1 MISKLTDSASK
12 SRKLHAEQTS
22 DGFGNL
28 TRKIQQMKK
37 QIQADRVV
45 SIREKLEEN
54 RKKLEGHVSLLVSS
68 ATLRNDV
75 SVIDADG
82 QGRILSSRIENP
94 LCKFG
99 GFAQA
104 SGDKDYV
111 NVQEVVYSISAKL
124 PYIENIPPYTTW
136 IFLDS
141 VLSKRA
147 KRYTTETPVTLFLGS
162 KQQSD
167 LWVGATLNF
176 VAVHRNQRMA
186 EDQSVVGR
194 RRIYYDPHGSEALI
208 CSDSEEDIA
217 ETEEEKR
224 AFSEGEDR
232 ILRMVVQEHG
242 IGEEVLNIVSQY
254 IGTNTPE
261 IQERCNRLKEK
272 SLEKHDRSFRSFEGN
287 GPEYNSFL
295 GKSLSATLDSFD
307 NLFCRR
313 CLVFD
318 CRLHGCS
325 QSLIGPSEKQMYS
338 SESDDDGN
346 PCSDQCYL
354 RLKVVKDSPEGSAVK
369 SLRIIESRSS
379 DEEERSPMSPSA
391 DDTRDEGTLMDYGMG
406 MHKVPK
412 HAIEVPENL
421 TLVSYDD
428 QGSCKKQKLLSTHN
442 EVTLACDVIPT
453 VDSGSSEEGGD
464 IQIGVPDNNEPLKA
478 TIAEDKS
485 SCSLGQESEDCAR
498 HEAKGICHIAEA
510 PVFKEASN
518 STKGQV
524 QGVLSNSEWQPLEKE
539 LYLKGIEIFG
549 RNSCLIA
556 RNLLSGL
563 KTCMEVSSYMYN
575 HGAALPRG
583 VIGIRSSFA
592 EETEKFDA
600 DYVERE
606 IPARPRLIR
615 KRGKTR
621 KLKYSWKSAGH
632 PSMWKRIAD
641 GKNQSCKQY
650 IPCGCRSMC
659 GKQCPCL
666 HNGNCCEK
674 YCGCSKSCKNRFRG
688 CHCAKS
694 QCRSRQCPCFAAG
707 RECDPDVCRNC
718 WVSCG
723 DGSLGEPPKRGDGQ
737 CGNMRL
743 LLRQQQ
749 RILLAKSEVSGWGA
763 FLKNPVNK
771 NDYLGEYTGE
781 LISHREA
788 DKRGKIYDRA
798 NSSFLFDL
806 NDQASEFVLDAYRK
820 GDKLKFA
827 NHSSNPNCYAKVM
840 LVAGDHRVGIFAK
853 EHIEA
858 SEELFYDYR
867 YGPDQAPVWARKPDG
882 SRGDDSSV
890 SHGRAK
896 KHQSH

>member
-1 MISKLTDSASK
+1 MVLPLPKWGSLRSEYIPTDRKHSH
-12 SRKLHAEQTS
+12 SRICRGEQKLHAEQTS

-68 ATLRNDV
+68 ATLINDA

-82 QGRILSSRIENP
+82 QGSILSSRIENP

-111 NVQEVVYSISAKL
+111 NVQEVAYSISAKL

-217 ETEEEKR
+217 EPEEEKR

-242 IGEEVLNIVSQY
+242 LGEEVLNIVSQY

-325 QSLIGPSEKQMYS
+325 QCLIGPSEKQMYS

-369 SLRIIESRSS
+369 SLCIIESRSS
-379 DEEERSPMSPSA
+379 DEEERSPLSPSA
-391 DDTRDEGTLMDYGMG
+391 DDTRDEVMDYGMG
-406 MHKVPK
+406 MHKDPK

-421 TLVSYDD
+421 TLVSDDD

-442 EVTLACDVIPT
+442 EVTLACDGIPT
-453 VDSGSSEEGGD
+453 VDSGSSEEAGD
-464 IQIGVPDNNEPLKA
+464 IQIGVPDNNELLKA

-563 KTCMEVSSYMYN
+563 KTCMEVSSYMNN

-583 VIGIRSSFA
+583 AIGIRSSFA

-600 DYVERE
+600 DF
-606 IPARPRLIR
+606 
-615 KRGKTR
+615 
-621 KLKYSWKSAGH
+621 
-632 PSMWKRIAD
+632 M
-641 GKNQSCKQY
+641 
-650 IPCGCRSMC
+650 
-659 GKQCPCL
+659 
-666 HNGNCCEK
+666 
-674 YCGCSKSCKNRFRG
+674 
-688 CHCAKS
+688 
-694 QCRSRQCPCFAAG
+694 
-707 RECDPDVCRNC
+707 
-718 WVSCG
+718 
-723 DGSLGEPPKRGDGQ
+723 
-737 CGNMRL
+737 
-743 LLRQQQ
+743 
-749 RILLAKSEVSGWGA
+749 
-763 FLKNPVNK
+763 
-771 NDYLGEYTGE
+771 
-781 LISHREA
+781 
-788 DKRGKIYDRA
+788 
-798 NSSFLFDL
+798 
-806 NDQASEFVLDAYRK
+806 FVLDAYRK

-867 YGPDQAPVWARKPDG
+867 YGPDQAPAWARKPDG
-882 SRGDDSSV
+882 SRGDDSSI